1 MLSAL
6 NAEEMKM
13 IDLERIK
20 EIHPA
25 VDAEI
30 DHWKAR
36 ALKAEQ
42 ELKELRLVRAGRRAR
57 RRLLA
62 LFDRETVV

>member
-1 MLSAL
+1 
-6 NAEEMKM
+6 M

-25 VDAEI
+25 VDAEV

-42 ELKELRLVRAGRRAR
+42 ELQQLRLVRAGRRAR

-62 LFDRETVV
+62 LFDSEMVA

>member
-1 MLSAL
+1 
-6 NAEEMKM
+6 M

-20 EIHPA
+20 EIHPD
-25 VDAEI
+25 VDAEV
-30 DHWKAR
+30 DHWRTR

-42 ELKELRLVRAGRRAR
+42 ELQEHRLVRAGRRAR

-62 LFDRETVV
+62 LFDREMVA